1 MKLLYEAR
9 EAIIQLF
16 TGYSSIVSDAKY
28 KTIYVKEIPSMSAR
42 VACSCIAKVSIHL
55 NLKILTPKQLL
66 QN

>member
-28 KTIYVKEIPSMSAR
+28 KTIHVKGIPSMSAH
-42 VACSCIAKVSIHL
+42 VACSCIAKVSIH
-55 NLKILTPKQLL
+55 
-66 QN
+66 